1 MPHSPHLAST
11 PRIYRLNL
19 PPLPL
24 IWLRLLLI
32 RPLNAGLAEWLNA
45 RRLVDKQP
53 ADSLQTVIRAGLMA
67 VTLAATGCG
76 DTAHNDAPM
85 PPPNVKAAKAIAQE
99 VREWDEFTGRV
110 AAVNTV
116 EVRARVSGFLEK
128 QHFSAGSTVKRGDLL
143 FVIDQ
148 KPFKAQLNF
157 AKAELERAKVKLDLA
172 KTDMKR
178 AENLSRANAISR
190 EEYDTRRETL
200 RETSAAVA
208 SAEANVYTAQLNLDY
223 SEIRAPIA
231 GRISREMVTVGN
243 LVNAGGDAAVLATIV
258 AIDPVYV
265 YVDADEQSVL
275 KYRRNRLGSTA
286 AADLTGIAVQLALAD
301 EPDYPHDGRLD
312 YIAPQEN
319 PNTGTISLRG
329 VFANP
334 DGLLSPGLFARMR
347 VQGSQPYQALLLPER
362 AIAADQAQNFV
373 WVVKPDN
380 QLEYRTVT
388 LGARVG
394 PFRAVTSGL
403 NAEDWVVIEGGQ
415 KLKAGL
421 SVKPERIEL
430 NAQGAP

>member
-1 MPHSPHLAST
+1 MPHSPHPAST
-11 PRIYRLNL
+11 PLIYRLN
-19 PPLPL
+19 PPLL
-24 IWLRLLLI
+24 
-32 RPLNAGLAEWLNA
+32 
-45 RRLVDKQP
+45 RLVDKQRASVIP
-53 ADSLQTVIRAGLMA
+53 AIIRAGLIT

-76 DTAHNDAPM
+76 DAVNNDAPM
-85 PPPNVKAAKAIAQE
+85 PPPGVKAAKAIAQE
-99 VREWDEFTGRV
+99 VSEWDEFTGRV

-128 QHFSAGSTVKRGDLL
+128 QNFTAGSTVKRGDLL

-157 AKAELERAKVKLDLA
+157 AKAELERAKVKADLA

-200 RETSAAVA
+200 REAGAAVA

-258 AIDPVYV
+258 ATDPVYV

-275 KYRRNRLGSTA
+275 KYRRKRLGSA
-286 AADLTGIAVQLALAD
+286 DAGDLTGIPVQLALAD
-301 EPDYPHDGRLD
+301 EADFPHAGRLD
-312 YIAPQEN
+312 YVAPQEN

-347 VQGSQPYQALLLPER
+347 VQGSRPYPALLLPER

-394 PFRAVTSGL
+394 PLRAVTSGL
-403 NAEDWVVIEGGQ
+403 NVDDWVVVEGGQ

-421 SVKPERIEL
+421 SVDPERIEL
-430 NAQGAP
+430 SAQGAP